1 MSFLEGKPSTS
12 HYVDALIIAGVK
24 TAEERLLAPLI
35 GNGTI
40 VSGIAKGVIA
50 VVIPTLAKNNKYA
63 NLISTAFI
71 VDSAEDLVNAGLQ
84 YIGWGSNGASANQSG
99 MVI

>member
-1 MSFLEGKPSTS
+1 MAFLDGKPSTS
-12 HYVDALIIAGVK
+12 HYMDALIIAGIK
-24 TAEERLLAPLI
+24 TAEERLLAPFI
-35 GNGTI
+35 GNGTL

-63 NLISTAFI
+63 NLASTAFI
-71 VDSAEDLVNAGLQ
+71 IDSAEDLVNTALQ
-84 YIGWGSNGASANQSG
+84 YIGWGSNGAGTSSG